1 MILKTGKAEKRA
13 SGFTP
18 FRPPALPS
26 ESERAALRFVTG
38 WRSRERLPAAR
49 RGVTNMATAVQ
60 KITLSSARDIPFNK
74 LVLSQSNVRRV
85 KAGVSIEELAE
96 SIVRRGLIQ
105 SLHVR
110 PVLDADGAESG
121 MFEVP
126 AGGRRYRAL
135 ELLAK
140 QKRLAKTAPV
150 PCVVGDANS
159 DILVDEVSLIENIER
174 APLHP
179 LDQFRAFQAMRDK
192 GMTEESIAAAFF
204 VGVNV
209 VKQRLRLA
217 SVSPTLLEIY
227 AEDGMTLEQLMAFTV
242 SQDHSRQ
249 EQVWEA
255 VKDSW
260 QKEPYHIR
268 RMLTETT
275 VRAADKRAVF
285 VGVEAYEAAG
295 GIVLRDLFQSD
306 DGGWL
311 QDPALLDRLVA
322 EKLKA
327 TADEIAGEGWKWVE
341 AAPSFP
347 YGHERGLR
355 ALTGTTV
362 DLTEG
367 ERAAR
372 EALREEYD
380 RLEAEYAEADELP
393 DEIDARLGEIE
404 QALDAFERRPAIY
417 DPADIAIAGVFVSLD
432 ADGSLSVDRGYVR
445 PEDERPVETEGS
457 DAPEVDGEAGQPA
470 APAVQRAV
478 ITIGGQP
485 AEPEDDEEDGI
496 KPLPERLVIELTAH
510 RTLALRNAVAEHPDV
525 AMTMLLHK
533 LVSDTFRRTAPA
545 GCLEARVN
553 HIFFSAQSEELKDS
567 APAREVA
574 ERHERWGDN
583 VPADD
588 QALWDWLSLL
598 DPGTRLDLLAH
609 CVSYGVNALFERP
622 NPYGS
627 GVSQHGLDVRLSQA
641 DRLARATGLDMVAV
655 GWRPTVGNYLGRVT
669 KPRILEAVRE
679 GAGERAAQL
688 IDHLKKGDMAKEA
701 ERLLADT
708 GWLPEP
714 LRLVDHDEPATDGE
728 GDQVLP
734 AFLAGEEDEPSGDEA
749 EAPHAIAA
757 E

>member
-1 MILKTGKAEKRA
+1 
-13 SGFTP
+13 
-18 FRPPALPS
+18 
-26 ESERAALRFVTG
+26 
-38 WRSRERLPAAR
+38 
-49 RGVTNMATAVQ
+49 MATAIQ

-74 LVLSQSNVRRV
+74 LALSQSNVRRV

-96 SIVRRGLIQ
+96 SIARRGLIQ

-110 PVLDADGAESG
+110 PVLDADGTETG

-150 PCVVGDANS
+150 PCIVGDPNS
-159 DILVDEVSLIENIER
+159 DILIDEVSLVENIER

-179 LDQFRAFQAMRDK
+179 LDQFRAFLGLRDK
-192 GMTEESIAAAFF
+192 GMTEEAIAAAFF
-204 VGVNV
+204 VGVNI

-227 AEDGMTLEQLMAFTV
+227 AADGMTLEQLMAFTV
-242 SQDHSRQ
+242 SSDHARQ
-249 EQVWEA
+249 EQVWDA
-255 VKDSW
+255 IKDGW

-275 VRAADKRAVF
+275 VRASDKRAVF
-285 VGVEAYEAAG
+285 VGIEAYEAAG
-295 GIVLRDLFQSD
+295 GTVLRDLFQSD

-311 QDPALLDRLVA
+311 QDAALLDRLVA
-322 EKLKA
+322 EKLKSV
-327 TADEIAGEGWKWVE
+327 ADEIAGEGWKWVE
-341 AAPSFP
+341 ASLSFP
-347 YGHERGLR
+347 YGHEHGLR
-355 ALTGTTV
+355 ALVGVTV
-362 DLTEG
+362 GLTED
-367 ERAAR
+367 ERATR
-372 EALREEYD
+372 EAFREEYD
-380 RLEAEYAEADELP
+380 RLEAEYSEADELP
-393 DEIDARLGEIE
+393 DDIDARLGEIE
-404 QALDAFERRPAIY
+404 QALNAFEQRPATY
-417 DPADIAIAGVFVSLD
+417 DPADIAIAGVFISLN

-445 PEDERPVETEGS
+445 PEDERQVGTEGS
-457 DAPEVDGEAGQPA
+457 DVAEVDGEAGQQA
-470 APAVQRAV
+470 APAVQRTI

-485 AEPEDDEEDGI
+485 AEPEDDEEEGI

-510 RTLALRNAVAEHPDV
+510 RTLALRNAVAENPDV

-553 HIFFSAQSEELKDS
+553 HVFFSAQSEELKDS

-574 ERHERWGDN
+574 ERHERWGDH

-588 QALWDWLSLL
+588 QALWDWLAHL
-598 DPGTRLDLLAH
+598 DDGTRLDLLAH
-609 CVSYGVNALFERP
+609 CVSFGVNALFERP

-627 GVSQHGLDVRLSQA
+627 GISQHGLDVRMAQA
-641 DRLARATGLDMVAV
+641 DRLARAVDLDMATA
-655 GWRPTVGNYLGRVT
+655 GWKPTVGNYLGRVT

-679 GAGERAAQL
+679 GAGERAAGL

-714 LRLVDHDEPATDGE
+714 LRLIDQDEPAMNGE
-728 GDQVLP
+728 GDEALP
-734 AFLAGEEDEPSGDEA
+734 AFLDDDEAPSDEEDE
-749 EAPHAIAA
+749 APHTVAA

>member
-1 MILKTGKAEKRA
+1 
-13 SGFTP
+13 
-18 FRPPALPS
+18 
-26 ESERAALRFVTG
+26 
-38 WRSRERLPAAR
+38 
-49 RGVTNMATAVQ
+49 MATAIQ

-74 LVLSQSNVRRV
+74 LALSQSNVRRV

-96 SIVRRGLIQ
+96 SIARRGLIQ

-110 PVLDADGAESG
+110 PVLDADGTETG

-126 AGGRRYRAL
+126 AGGRRFRAL

-150 PCVVGDANS
+150 PCIVGDPNS
-159 DILVDEVSLIENIER
+159 DILIDEVSLVENIER

-179 LDQFRAFQAMRDK
+179 LDQFRAFLGLRDK
-192 GMTEESIAAAFF
+192 GMTEEAIAAAFF
-204 VGVNV
+204 VGVNI

-227 AEDGMTLEQLMAFTV
+227 ADDGMTLEQLMAFTV
-242 SQDHSRQ
+242 SSDHARQ
-249 EQVWEA
+249 EQVWDA
-255 VKDSW
+255 IKDGW

-275 VRAADKRAVF
+275 VRASDKRAVF
-285 VGVEAYEAAG
+285 VGIEAYEAAG
-295 GIVLRDLFQSD
+295 GTVLRDLFQSD
-306 DGGWL
+306 DGGWF
-311 QDPALLDRLVA
+311 QDAALLDRLVA
-322 EKLKA
+322 EKLK
-327 TADEIAGEGWKWVE
+327 TVADEIAGEGWKWVE
-341 AAPSFP
+341 ASLSFP
-347 YGHERGLR
+347 YGHEHGLR
-355 ALTGTTV
+355 ALVGVTV
-362 DLTEG
+362 DLTEE
-367 ERAAR
+367 ERATR
-372 EALREEYD
+372 EAFREEYD
-380 RLEAEYAEADELP
+380 RLEAEYSEADELP
-393 DEIDARLGEIE
+393 DDIDARLGEIE
-404 QALDAFERRPAIY
+404 QALNAFEQRPSIY
-417 DPADIAIAGVFVSLD
+417 DPADIAIAGVFLSLD

-445 PEDERPVETEGS
+445 AEDERPVDAEGDDMRET
-457 DAPEVDGEAGQPA
+457 DGDTGQSA

-478 ITIGGQP
+478 VTVGGQA
-485 AEPEDDEEDGI
+485 AEPEDDEEEGI

-510 RTLALRNAVAEHPDV
+510 RTLALRNAVAENPDV

-545 GCLEARVN
+545 GCLEAHVN
-553 HIFFSAQSEELKDS
+553 HVFFSAQSEELKDS

-574 ERHERWGDN
+574 ERHERWGDH

-588 QALWDWLSLL
+588 QALWDWLSHL
-598 DPGTRLDLLAH
+598 DDGTRLDLLAH
-609 CVSYGVNALFERP
+609 CVSFGVNALFERP

-627 GVSQHGLDVRLSQA
+627 GISQLGLNVRMAQA
-641 DRLARATGLDMVAV
+641 DRLARATGLNMVTA
-655 GWRPTVGNYLGRVT
+655 GWKPTVGNYLGRVT

-679 GAGERAAQL
+679 GAGERAAGL

-714 LRLVDHDEPATDGE
+714 LRLIDQDKPATNSE
-728 GDQVLP
+728 GDEALP
-734 AFLAGEEDEPSGDEA
+734 AFLDDDEAPSDEEDEASRA
-749 EAPHAIAA
+749 VAA

>member
-1 MILKTGKAEKRA
+1 
-13 SGFTP
+13 
-18 FRPPALPS
+18 
-26 ESERAALRFVTG
+26 
-38 WRSRERLPAAR
+38 
-49 RGVTNMATAVQ
+49 MATAVQ

-96 SIVRRGLIQ
+96 SIARRGLIQ

-110 PVLDADGAESG
+110 PVLDADGAETG

-159 DILVDEVSLIENIER
+159 EILIDEVSLVENMER

-192 GMTEESIAAAFF
+192 GMTEEAIAAAFF
-204 VGVNV
+204 IDVDV

-227 AEDGMTLEQLMAFTV
+227 ADDGMDLKQLMAFTV
-242 SQDHSRQ
+242 STDHARQ
-249 EQVWEA
+249 EQVWGA
-255 VKDSW
+255 IKDGW

-285 VGVEAYEAAG
+285 VGIDAYEAAG
-295 GIVLRDLFQSD
+295 GVVLRDLFESD

-311 QDPALLDRLVA
+311 QDAGLLDRLVA
-322 EKLKA
+322 EKLK
-327 TADEIAGEGWKWVE
+327 TVADEIAGEGWKWVE
-341 AAPSFP
+341 AALSFP

-355 ALTGTTV
+355 ALAGTPA
-362 DLTEG
+362 DLTEE
-367 ERAAR
+367 ERATR
-372 EALREEYD
+372 EALRDEYD
-380 RLEAEYAEADELP
+380 RLEAEYSEADELP
-393 DEIDARLGEIE
+393 DEIDQRLGEIE
-404 QALDAFERRPAIY
+404 QALDAFEQRPAIY
-417 DPADIAIAGVFVSLD
+417 DPADMAIAGVFISLD

-445 PEDERPVETEGS
+445 PEDERPAELDGS
-457 DAPEVDGEAGQPA
+457 NAPETDGDTGQPA
-470 APAVQRAV
+470 APAAQRAV

-485 AEPEDDEEDGI
+485 AEPEDDEEDGV

-525 AMTMLLHK
+525 AMTLLLHK

-567 APAREVA
+567 ASARAVA
-574 ERHERWGDN
+574 ERHDRWGDHI
-583 VPADD
+583 PADD
-588 QALWDWLSLL
+588 QALWDWLSQL

-627 GVSQHGLDVRLSQA
+627 GVSQHGLDVRLAQA
-641 DRLARATGLDMVAV
+641 DRLARATGMDMVAE

-679 GAGERAAQL
+679 GTGERAAQL

-714 LRLVDHDEPATDGE
+714 LRLVDPDDGRANEPGAETDAADDAALPDFLSEAGDDEEADE
-728 GDQVLP
+728 I
-734 AFLAGEEDEPSGDEA
+734 EDEDA
-749 EAPHAIAA
+749 LTIAA